1 MIRAEPE
8 ELREEVVPVLEASLP
23 EHEARRLLSV
33 RLRRLDPLAEAEPS
47 LGALLRLESGTVVV
61 AVYGRETATLSLRL
75 PETSIQPD
83 VLRSL
88 LEEIPIP
95 EQSIT
100 WKHPAVEAHARASV
114 EASLPSA

>member
-8 ELREEVVPVLEASLP
+8 ELREEVVPVLEARLP
-23 EHEARRLLSV
+23 EHEVRRLLAV
-33 RLRRLDPLAEAEPS
+33 DLRRLDPLAEAEPS
-47 LGALLRLESGTVVV
+47 LGALLRLESGLIVL

-75 PETSIQPD
+75 PEASVEPG

-95 EQSIT
+95 ERSIV
-100 WKHPAVEAHARASV
+100 WRSPAAAADVARM
-114 EASLPSA
+114 EASLPSV